1 MNIRLPRALLLLLCL
16 VLPLNG
22 LASLAAAATVCPMQS
37 SGMGAHAVTDNSV
50 QHDCCPEQGSLAEH
64 AKQPCKNAQ
73 QCQTGSPLMLS
84 VNNASAPT
92 ARSNPQH
99 ISRLEF
105 LPVQRP
111 GGVWRPPRS

>member
-1 MNIRLPRALLLLLCL
+1 MNIRLPRVLLLLLCL

-22 LASLAAAATVCPMQS
+22 LASLAVAATPCPMQS
-37 SGMGAHAVTDNSV
+37 SGMDAHAAHN
-50 QHDCCPEQGSLAEH
+50 DCCPEQGSLAEH

-73 QCQTGSPLMLS
+73 QCQTGSPLLLS
-84 VNNASAPT
+84 VNNANAPT

-99 ISRLEF
+99 VNRLEF